1 MDDSRRD
8 ELDVLVEGALREWA
22 SDESAPDRVWEGI
35 ELALR
40 DRSARRTTRSRGFLQ
55 FCSDAYF
62 WGIEVLACARI
73 ILAPST
79 LEVENGWAE
88 RLVLAGQSHAFYRV
102 SINH

>member
-8 ELDVLVEGALREWA
+8 ELDLVVERALREWA
-22 SDESAPDRVWEGI
+22 SGEAAPDHVWERI

-40 DRSARRTTRSRGFLQ
+40 DRSAQTPRSSSVFRQ
-55 FCSDAYF
+55 VWRHAYY
-62 WGIEVLACARI
+62 WGMDVLACARI
-73 ILAPST
+73 VLAPSMQAID
-79 LEVENGWAE
+79 NGWAE

>member
-1 MDDSRRD
+1 MDDKRRD
-8 ELDVLVEGALREWA
+8 ELDLLVERALREWA
-22 SDESAPDRVWEGI
+22 AGETATDRVWEGI

-40 DRSARRTTRSRGFLQ
+40 DRSARATKRSWGFRQLWQ
-55 FCSDAYF
+55 DAYF
-62 WGIEVLACARI
+62 WGTEVLACARI
-73 ILAPST
+73 ILAPSM